1 MMSVCCCGWGV
12 AAAPGW
18 GLVNGRQR
26 RTGRR
31 RLIGLGLGDQAA
43 PTMGGKVTLVTGPS
57 VGATT
62 GADAWSMRER
72 DVDAGARK
80 TWLNPMEI

>member
-1 MMSVCCCGWGV
+1 MMSAGCCGWGV

-43 PTMGGKVTLVTGPS
+43 LTMGGKVTLVTVPS

-62 GADAWSMRER
+62 AADAWSTWER
-72 DVDAGARK
+72 DVDAEERGKRG
-80 TWLNPMEI
+80 